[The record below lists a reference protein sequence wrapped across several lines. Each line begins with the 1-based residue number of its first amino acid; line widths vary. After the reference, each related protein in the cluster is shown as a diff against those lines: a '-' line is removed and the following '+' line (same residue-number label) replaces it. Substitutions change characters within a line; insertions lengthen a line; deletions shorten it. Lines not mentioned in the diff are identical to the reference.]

1 MKLALQIG
9 LGIVI
14 GSFGCWLVAI
24 FFTAAFVASLPAIP
38 HQTVDMSHMFSP
50 SRSVVLTGPS
60 AGGPPAGMG
69 MSLEPMHVV
78 VARELQE
85 VNGDRVTVLT
95 RPEYHCVRD
104 RTQVP
109 VAITCVN
116 TASRSALRP

>member
-14 GSFGCWLVAI
+14 GSFGCWLVAL

-38 HQTVDMSHMFSP
+38 HQTVDMSHVFSAP
-50 SRSVVLTGPS
+50 HPVLPT
-60 AGGPPAGMG
+60 APPAGMAL
-69 MSLEPMHVV
+69 SLEPMHVV